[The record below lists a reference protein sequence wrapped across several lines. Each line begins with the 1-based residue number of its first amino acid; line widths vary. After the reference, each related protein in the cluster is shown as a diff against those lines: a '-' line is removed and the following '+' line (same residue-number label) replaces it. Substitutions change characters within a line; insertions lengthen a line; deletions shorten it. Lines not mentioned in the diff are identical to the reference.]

1 MLPTIEDRVKKL
13 QEWGVRRRTM
23 LLWAGAAIA
32 AGLLWFV
39 SMHAPLPSQSG
50 WDKLAPDNA
59 QMRQLLDGPSAA
71 ASVSAAKT
79 EAPTPTAERGSSASA
94 VAAAEPTAGEPPVG
108 AATETTPGPAASPAP
123 AADAA
128 GKVRLNSASLQALMS
143 LPGIGP
149 SKAQAIVD
157 YRAKNGGFKKP
168 DELMKVK
175 GIGPKTYERLQAMIA
190 L

>member
-1 MLPTIEDRVKKL
+1 MLSTIEDRLKRL
-13 QEWGVRRRTM
+13 LEWGFHRKSVLM
-23 LLWAGAAIA
+23 WAGAAIV

-39 SMHAPLPSQSG
+39 SVHAPLPSKSG

-59 QMRQLLDGPSAA
+59 QMRQLLDGQAAAAPTAAVKPATPAPAGGQGATASAA
-71 ASVSAAKT
+71 ASAVPDPAAGTLT
-79 EAPTPTAERGSSASA
+79 EM
-94 VAAAEPTAGEPPVG
+94 PP
-108 AATETTPGPAASPAP
+108 ETTPGPTASDAA
-123 AADAA
+123 AAAA

-157 YRAKNGGFKKP
+157 YRTKNGGFKKP
-168 DELMKVK
+168 DDLMKVK
-175 GIGPKTYERLQAMIA
+175 GIGPKTYERLQPLIA